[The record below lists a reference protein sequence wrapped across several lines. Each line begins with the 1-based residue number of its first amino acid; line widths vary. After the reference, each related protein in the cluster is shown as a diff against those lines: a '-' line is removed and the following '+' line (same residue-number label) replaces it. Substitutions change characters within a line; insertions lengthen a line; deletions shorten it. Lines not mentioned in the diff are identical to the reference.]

1 MPSIGTILVVVLVV
15 AGIGGFAFGYL
26 VHPATTTVTRVV
38 PQTVALT
45 GYGFSCGPSS
55 QAPYLEGLLQ
65 FNLTSTYSTDVVVS
79 VAYTGNWTGDTNQ
92 LVHPNST
99 KHVAVTWGPGKMQ
112 NIQVTQCP
120 TVGLVIWLVQQD
132 LVPCPN
138 PPCDAGLISGPG
150 GTPTAWGVNIGK
162 SGDQSN
168 WTLTFTSIP
177 SSAAT
182 SSVFITIRNAAGAAV
197 TGATNVPFSTIATGG
212 AAGYKAMYF
221 TPNTAGSVTTGDVL
235 RLSAVSYPTGY
246 QVQIV
251 SGTSV
256 VYTHA
261 LQ

>member
-1 MPSIGTILVVVLVV
+1 MRSIIRKDEQAVSPVIATILMVAITVVLAAVLYV
-15 AGIGGFAFGYL
+15 M
-26 VHPATTTVTRVV
+26 
-38 PQTVALT
+38 
-45 GYGFSCGPSS
+45 
-55 QAPYLEGLLQ
+55 
-65 FNLTSTYSTDVVVS
+65 VS
-79 VAYTGNWTGDTNQ
+79 
-92 LVHPNST
+92 
-99 KHVAVTWGPGKMQ
+99 
-112 NIQVTQCP
+112 
-120 TVGLVIWLVQQD
+120 
-132 LVPCPN
+132 
-138 PPCDAGLISGPG
+138 GLISGPG

-182 SSVFITIRNAAGAAV
+182 NSVFITIRNAAGAAV
-197 TGATNVPFSTIATGG
+197 TGATNVMFSTIATGG
-212 AAGYKAMYF
+212 AGGYNAMYF
-221 TPNTAGSVTTGDVL
+221 APSSNGLVSTGDVL